1 MTSGNPRIYIP
12 HTNGEL
18 TQLLRRHPDARIYA
32 GGTGLLY
39 PDGVRRLTLPP
50 VLIAL
55 YGVED
60 LRRIARTDQ
69 HLDVGANATIRAI
82 SRVAHNVVPQLLTD
96 TLPHIVPPGLR
107 NLATLVGNVCT
118 LERVMTSVPTLIAL
132 GAIVEI
138 RRAGGGRW
146 IPVARFHGGSTEAPL
161 APGEVVTRL
170 RIPLDRYDVQ
180 LFRKTEDTR
189 LTMAA
194 IASGSKRTIEN
205 VRIVIGSSAA
215 TVLRNRE
222 LEAELAGRKAPLG
235 RREINQAAE
244 RMRFAAR
251 AADPTFTSFDL
262 YRIAGFVTT
271 FLYRVGR

>member
-1 MTSGNPRIYIP
+1 MASDSPRVYIP

-18 TQLLRRHPDARIYA
+18 TQLLRRHPEAKVYA
-32 GGTGLLY
+32 GGTGLLQ
-39 PDGVRRLTLPP
+39 PDGPGRLALPP

-60 LRRIARTDQ
+60 LRRIARTDR

-118 LERVMTSVPTLIAL
+118 LGRVMTSVPTLIAL

-146 IPVARFHGGSTEAPL
+146 IPVSRFHGGTSGSPL

-194 IASGSKRTIEN
+194 VVSGSKRTIEN
-205 VRIVIGSSAA
+205 VRIVIGSSAP

-222 LEAELAGRKAPLG
+222 LEAELAGRKVPLG
-235 RREINQAAE
+235 RREISQAAE

-251 AADPTFTSFDL
+251 TSDPTFTSFDL

-271 FLYRVGR
+271 FLHRVGR